1 MVSTIVK
8 TIEMIQELSSLKNQ
22 ELTLKNWTIELQD
35 DPETG
40 DLILPFP
47 EDMLEET
54 GWKEGDELVWK
65 DNQDGSWSLSK
76 KNV

>member
-1 MVSTIVK
+1 M
-8 TIEMIQELSSLKNQ
+8 
-22 ELTLKNWTIELQD
+22 KNWTIELQD

>member
-1 MVSTIVK
+1 M
-8 TIEMIQELSSLKNQ
+8 MQALSSLKNQ

-47 EDMLEET
+47 EDMLKEM

-65 DNQDGSWSLSK
+65 DNQDGSWSLTK
-76 KNV
+76 KSV